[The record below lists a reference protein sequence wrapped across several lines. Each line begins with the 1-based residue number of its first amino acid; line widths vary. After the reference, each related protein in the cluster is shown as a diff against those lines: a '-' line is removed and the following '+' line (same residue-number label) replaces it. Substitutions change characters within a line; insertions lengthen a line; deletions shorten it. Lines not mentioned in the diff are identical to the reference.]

1 MIDLIRESKRYVIQ
15 KDNHDFRSSIGLT
28 KKPLITQ
35 EIKIESSKKLA
46 KQLNI
51 TGESN
56 RSLNS
61 NMPNQKSPRN
71 LVNEERKLSNKRAL
85 TQSNLATAKTFL
97 SCSIRPG
104 QPAKVRISVPT
115 QNDNNSIVNN
125 TTEIKL
131 NEDHV
136 VNESDHLKSEEI
148 FIDEISK
155 FN

>member
-1 MIDLIRESKRYVIQ
+1 MINLIRESKRYVIQ
-15 KDNHDFRSSIGLT
+15 KDNHDFRSSIGLI
-28 KKPLITQ
+28 KKPVSTE
-35 EIKIESSKKLA
+35 EIKMESSKKLA

-51 TGESN
+51 TADSN

-61 NMPNQKSPRN
+61 NMPYQKSPRN
-71 LVNEERKLSNKRAL
+71 LINEERNLSNKRAL
-85 TQSNLATAKTFL
+85 TQSNLAAAKTFL
-97 SCSIRPG
+97 SCSIRSG

-131 NEDHV
+131 NEDHAF
-136 VNESDHLKSEEI
+136 NQSDRLKSEEI
-148 FIDEISK
+148 AIDEISK